1 MANHASAKKRI
12 RTNARRNE
20 INTARTS
27 RLRTFIKKVE
37 AAIAGGDAK
46 AANEAYKVAQP
57 EMLRGVSKKSY
68 FQKHGGP
75 QTVPPLCP
83 HQGAGEVVF
92 HYLTNF
98 YMALRGH
105 IFCAFVLRVQLY
117 VYWH

>member
-57 EMLRGVSKKSY
+57 EMLRGVSKKVIS
-68 FQKHGGP
+68 KN
-75 QTVPPLCP
+75 TAARKLSRLS
-83 HQGAGEVVF
+83 ARIK
-92 HYLTNF
+92 
-98 YMALRGH
+98 AL
-105 IFCAFVLRVQLY
+105 AK
-117 VYWH
+117 